1 MCGAQGA
8 PARARVERGRA
19 RVERGRARVERGP
32 ARVERG
38 PARCERPGPWSRP
51 GLMKAV
57 RRMLVPRDFRLC
69 PQALGGLPR
78 GAGGRHPP
86 RPRAGAPRWEART
99 TRPAPQGPRWVD
111 DRLGGQD
118 GSPGGPVACGPF
130 RYLGQLGR
138 GIGRGGTD
146 GLTVLFAVGH
156 GRFRVRLGLVHA
168 LVPGDGRLARI
179 GCGGCE
185 PLAGVVL
192 LGVSCFRAGCGQV
205 RLREAVRRTVGPR
218 VQEPARRRRHP
229 GPPVR
234 TVRAVR
240 RLGIRRHNVGFLACG
255 RGDDQARRHRPGW
268 HHAVRPDR
276 GSGARMLRFI
286 GRSGRL
292 MTILTRVITFRV
304 HHRPQFN
311 PISGEMSQSSPIPT
325 DSCGSS
331 RVRCYP
337 LRARVYRG
345 LFFGAAVVTWHSGC
359 ASATAPLAAPPRGA
373 DGERGRLRW

>member
-1 MCGAQGA
+1 
-8 PARARVERGRA
+8 
-19 RVERGRARVERGP
+19 
-32 ARVERG
+32 
-38 PARCERPGPWSRP
+38 
-51 GLMKAV
+51 
-57 RRMLVPRDFRLC
+57 MLVPRDFRLS

-78 GAGGRHPP
+78 GAGGRHPS
-86 RPRAGAPRWEART
+86 RPRAGAPRREARP

-130 RYLGQLGR
+130 GQLGQLGC
-138 GIGRGGTD
+138 GIGRGTD
-146 GLTVLFAVGH
+146 GLTAIFAVGR
-156 GRFRVRLGLVHA
+156 GRFRVRLGVVHT
-168 LVPGDGRLARI
+168 LVPGDGGLARI
-179 GCGGCE
+179 GRGGRE

-192 LGVSCFRAGCGQV
+192 LGVSCFRCFRAGCGQV

-218 VQEPARRRRHP
+218 VQEPARRGRHP

-234 TVRAVR
+234 TVRTVR
-240 RLGIRRHNVGFLACG
+240 RLDIRRHDVGFLACG

-276 GSGARMLRFI
+276 GSCARTLRFI

-311 PISGEMSQSSPIPT
+311 PISGEMSRSSPIPT
-325 DSCGSS
+325 DSCG
-331 RVRCYP
+331 YP
-337 LRARVYRG
+337 G
-345 LFFGAAVVTWHSGC
+345 FDVTH
-359 ASATAPLAAPPRGA
+359 
-373 DGERGRLRW
+373 